1 MFQHVSTFYIIL
13 YHFYLY
19 LFWIP
24 SISFLLASR
33 LSRACVGERNAWA
46 QRRRIFDMA
55 TRVTRTN
62 LCAHHLQRQWQCSI
76 THCDWSHPW
85 FGPVFFLAACI
96 RVVES
101 FSLSRPGSVTQGKLS
116 LPYAP
121 ARSLLGSW
129 PGNADLCQAH
139 RFWRTQWR
147 WFCGVYSPSSVY
159 NTREMFGQSWTIL
172 DISFDSFRMSSLKAF
187 RLHRPEFVLE
197 SCWDAVE
204 LPAPFQLLSSQR
216 SGSEAD
222 WQEEFQSLCQELGLE
237 HHIAIHSIIRSSHD
251 IFVLRYLR

>member
-1 MFQHVSTFYIIL
+1 MLIFAKLTGFEGHSGDDFAAFTVPHPFTTL
-13 YHFYLY
+13 
-19 LFWIP
+19 
-24 SISFLLASR
+24 
-33 LSRACVGERNAWA
+33 ERCL
-46 QRRRIFDMA
+46 D
-55 TRVTRTN
+55 N
-62 LCAHHLQRQWQCSI
+62 L
-76 THCDWSHPW
+76 
-85 FGPVFFLAACI
+85 
-96 RVVES
+96 
-101 FSLSRPGSVTQGKLS
+101 
-116 LPYAP
+116 
-121 ARSLLGSW
+121 
-129 PGNADLCQAH
+129 
-139 RFWRTQWR
+139 
-147 WFCGVYSPSSVY
+147 
-159 NTREMFGQSWTIL
+159 GQSWTIL